1 MAKVDRVRRWF
12 LPAGLA
18 LLTAACGS
26 QSANPNALPSWVGA
40 YPGAAPQRSGNDF
53 VFETK
58 DQAEKILDFYQR
70 QLLQNGLHMGM
81 RGGGEYGGVLTAED
95 DAHTRSVTIQI
106 RSDKGASEVIITP
119 LQKK

>member
-1 MAKVDRVRRWF
+1 MARVSRVRRWF

-18 LLTAACGS
+18 MLAAACGS
-26 QSANPNALPSWVGA
+26 QSANPKALPSWVGA
-40 YPGAAPQRSGNDF
+40 YPGSAPQRSGNDF

-58 DQAEKILDFYQR
+58 DPAEKILDFYQR

-106 RSDKGASEVIITP
+106 RSDKGASEVTITP